1 MANNS
6 TKYKILVVDDE
17 PFIARS
23 IKRMIEMVDGWE
35 VVDIAIN
42 GQDALTKYGEQQP
55 DVVFSDVRMPVMD
68 GLALLRALSARTE
81 PPLMVVL
88 SGYGEFEYARQAL
101 KAGVFDYLLK
111 PVTPDALQDLLR
123 RVRVQLSERRDS
135 RSRRVL
141 RELVSNPSF
150 VPSEGVLHRCFPWK
164 RYGVMLM
171 VAGPCHQFS
180 GRPIPDFTDLW
191 ETYALDQCLC
201 RAHQLPTWSLEGVYP
216 NERIFVF
223 GAAEGEDLTPAMKE
237 IYELLCGGLVP
248 ITCVAGQFDGS
259 IVQVGK
265 NLPQYRRSLR
275 RGIRFARSGF
285 WKIDTPPQQI
295 SGPPPLTEEEKRE
308 WRMLLEQNKKEFVFQ
323 KIDARLERMRDQGMR
338 QTDLH
343 ERLEEML
350 WLIAQ
355 ALRLPETSIQDLR
368 RDLTDMVNG
377 CWECAVLKQDYS
389 EMVQELFREAA
400 ESDLPQTARES
411 ADRIEAY
418 IRAHYLEHLTVQQIA
433 RQFGFVAPYV
443 SRIFKKEKGVTPSE
457 MILSLR
463 IEKIK
468 ELLLVDPPL
477 PLKVIAEN
485 TGFNDPFYMSRAFK
499 QATGEN
505 PSEYRNH
512 F

>member
-23 IKRMIEMVDGWE
+23 IKRMIEAVDGWE
-35 VVDIAIN
+35 VTDIASN
-42 GQDALTKYGEQQP
+42 GQDALEKYSQSQP

-68 GLALLRALSARTE
+68 GLALLRALSTRTE
-81 PPLMVVL
+81 PPLTVVL

-150 VPSEGVLHRCFPWK
+150 VPSEGVLQRCFPWK
-164 RYGVMLM
+164 RYGVMLT
-171 VAGPCHQFS
+171 VAGPCYQLS
-180 GRPIPDFTDLW
+180 GRPIHDYTDLW
-191 ETYALDQCLC
+191 DTYALDHCLC
-201 RAHQLPTWSLEGVYP
+201 QAQRLPTWSMEGVYP

-223 GAAEGEDLTPAMKE
+223 GAAEGEDLAPVMRE
-237 IYELLCGGLVP
+237 IYALLCGGPVP
-248 ITCVAGQFDGS
+248 ITCVAGQFEGS
-259 IVQVGK
+259 IVQMGRL
-265 NLPQYRRSLR
+265 LPQYRRSLR
-275 RGIRFARSGF
+275 RGICFAHNGF
-285 WKIDTPPQQI
+285 F
-295 SGPPPLTEEEKRE
+295 GPDAVPEPLAGTAPLTEEEKRE
-308 WRMLLEQNKKEFVFQ
+308 WRMLLEQNKKEFVTQ
-323 KIDARLERMRDQGMR
+323 KVCARLEQMRHKGVR
-338 QTDLH
+338 QNDMQ
-343 ERLEEML
+343 ERVEEML
-350 WLIAQ
+350 RLIAQ
-355 ALRLPETSIQDLR
+355 ALSFSETSIQDLR
-368 RDLTDMVNG
+368 RDLTDLVNS
-377 CWECAVLKQDYS
+377 CWAWDVLERDYM

-463 IEKIK
+463 IDKIK

-505 PSEYRNH
+505 PSEYRNRV
-512 F
+512 